1 MQLLMEMSKK
11 DKAKDRQLQQRGGMT
26 MVQPM
31 QGYNQMGQY
40 QQMGGQ
46 YQQWGQM
53 NTMQMGG
60 MQQANSLA
68 NWNKRDQMQDTDAN
82 APWAKKKRTE
92 ANAAANVS
100 RNETLQS
107 SPPRIAQPT
116 AGPVDLTA
124 ARQPAQQLDLTEGD
138 DLEFIG

>member
-1 MQLLMEMSKK
+1 
-11 DKAKDRQLQQRGGMT
+11 
-26 MVQPM
+26 
-31 QGYNQMGQY
+31 MGQY

-53 NTMQMGG
+53 NTMQQVGMGG

-107 SPPRIAQPT
+107 SPPRITQPT